1 MNARGM
7 VGHSLMERAMMQLVS
22 RTKGADTGKHR
33 ALAGEADLIRR
44 CRLGERSAQEEF
56 YRRYRRSVAANLYKV
71 LNERSELDDLVQEVF
86 VIAFRGLDRFRGEA
100 RVSTWLYRICV
111 NVALGR
117 IRTKMRR
124 PPPYPMA
131 DPEPAR
137 DPTIGSPDTP
147 ERLLQRE
154 QDRQRVYQT
163 LAKLSP
169 KKRIVLYLHEIEG
182 YDLKEISYL
191 VDANPV
197 TVRTRLFYGKKE
209 FYKLLTADVDE
220 PAKDLKPR
228 SEFDEA
234 HKLLKKSS
242 KNRGGN

>member
-1 MNARGM
+1 
-7 VGHSLMERAMMQLVS
+7 MMLLVS
-22 RTKGADTGKHR
+22 RSKGADTGRQK
-33 ALAGEADLIRR
+33 ALAGEAELIRR

-71 LNERSELDDLVQEVF
+71 LNDRTDLDDLVQEVF

-117 IRTKMRR
+117 IRSKTRR
-124 PPPYPMA
+124 PPPFPVA

-154 QDRQRVYQT
+154 QDRQRVYRA
-163 LAKLSP
+163 LDKLSP

-191 VDANPV
+191 VEANPV

-209 FYKLLTADVDE
+209 FYKLLAADSDE
-220 PAKDLKPR
+220 PGTTRGAAKAA
-228 SEFDEA
+228 DEA
-234 HKLLKKSS
+234 LEGSDGKRRNPAKGTS
-242 KNRGGN
+242 KQRGGN